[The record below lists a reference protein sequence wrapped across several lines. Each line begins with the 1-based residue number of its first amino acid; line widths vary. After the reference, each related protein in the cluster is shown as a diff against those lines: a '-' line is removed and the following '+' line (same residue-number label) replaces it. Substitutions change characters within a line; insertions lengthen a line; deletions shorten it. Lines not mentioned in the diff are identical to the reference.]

1 MKKLIIGLVIL
12 LSCQFALAIITDN
25 IYYVNAQQY
34 FELGNYASAK
44 QNLDMIQAPDNQDPE
59 YALLRGKVHLALGDY
74 KQAHIWLT
82 EYQNKSLGTDPL
94 VQKDL
99 LQMLY
104 EVALYQEQTS
114 VSVSLG
120 KLKGSINTSDSEY
133 APVFTPDNK
142 YMYFSSLR
150 RSDFGKENIFLSLQQ
165 NNVWSEAIE
174 VTELCTDYNESFGS
188 LSLDGNTAYL
198 FGYYSKDTTN
208 GDIYQTTLDSKGRWT
223 KPIMIKEVSSKYY
236 DLQPFVWRDK
246 VMFLTSN
253 RDGDHKNYDIYVSE
267 NINGIWTTPVSVG
280 NIVNTPYDEQS
291 PFLSPDG
298 KYLYFASFG
307 HNSYGGND
315 IFVSTRI
322 GNSWTEWSKPVNMG
336 PIINSVK
343 DDRYFVIAPDGRTAY
358 LCSNRAGG
366 MGQEDIY
373 TIDLGLL
380 DKMKEQIVLLTGV
393 KPTEE
398 KPVVPQAFKELKISG
413 VVVSDKNQP
422 VKTDIIWVYDL
433 GDKTF
438 MRIIGS
444 DELGTFSFT
453 LPGDTKD
460 IAFEINTPG
469 YKKTTGKIEIPPDK
483 NEIFVNIT
491 LPVETGI
498 GEGGNLAINGKVL
511 DEENNPVPCSIRW
524 SYVFEG
530 ELTEV
535 IVESNNEGVFKLYT
549 PIMEKLKYRI
559 EEPGYSV
566 REEIITIPKNVNSY
580 DTIIRLVR
588 LGKEV
593 TLNGKVFDDNDN
605 PLVAMVAWIYES
617 EDEII
622 EYRVVTDSNGDY
634 SISLP
639 RVPKLQYRVSKPNY
653 LQVSGEINVPEDR
666 QNITKN
672 FRLSKLEKEAVFEL
686 ENVEFEFNKAV
697 LTPKSMEILKPV
709 LATMKENETLEIE
722 LSGHTDNIGS
732 KQYNQK
738 LSEARAKAVADY
750 LIKNG
755 IDPKRIK
762 TVGYGFDKPIAS
774 NDTPEGRQRN
784 RRTEMKILGIEY
796 MEDTYENMEKEFTQA
811 EKKTRVVKT
820 VSKESAYAVTQ
831 TGIPASLENQFKTMI
846 QQTLANKKQFNVKVD
861 LFLDNGKIQSAN
873 VRDLMGNLDEN
884 TTEEIADMMLGWKVQ
899 SQGRNIYS
907 FTVKK

>member
-1 MKKLIIGLVIL
+1 MKKLIIWLIIL
-12 LSCQFALAIITDN
+12 LSCQLALALNDN
-25 IYYVNAQQY
+25 IYLINARQY
-34 FELGNYASAK
+34 YELGNYADAK
-44 QNLDMIQAPDNQDPE
+44 QNLEMIQAPDNQDPE
-59 YALLRGKVHLALGDY
+59 FALLCGKVHLALGNY
-74 KQAHIWLT
+74 KQAYNWLT
-82 EYQNKSLGTDPL
+82 EYRKNSLGTDPL
-94 VQKDL
+94 VQEEL
-99 LQMLY
+99 LQMLN

-133 APVFTPDNK
+133 APVFTPDGK
-142 YMYFSSLR
+142 YIYFSSLR
-150 RSDFGKENIFLSLQQ
+150 RSPFGKENIFLSQQQ
-165 NNVWSEAIE
+165 NDVFREAIE
-174 VTELCTDYNESFGS
+174 VDELCTEYNESFGS
-188 LSLDGNTAYL
+188 LSMDGNTAYL
-198 FGYYSKDTTN
+198 FGYYFKDTTN
-208 GDIYQTTLDSKGRWT
+208 GDIYLTTLKDNGFWN
-223 KPIMIKEVSSKYY
+223 KPTLIKEVSSNYY

-253 RDGDHKNYDIYVSE
+253 RDGNHKNYDLFVSE
-267 NINGIWTTPVSVG
+267 NQNGTWSNPINIGEVI
-280 NIVNTPYDEQS
+280 NTPYDEQS

-307 HNSYGGND
+307 HNGFGGND

-322 GNSWTEWSKPVNMG
+322 GNSWTQWSKPVNMG

-343 DDRYFVIAPDGRTAY
+343 DDRYFVIAPDCKTAY
-358 LCSNRAGG
+358 ICSNRVGG

-380 DKMKEQIVLLTGV
+380 DKMKEQIALLTGV

-398 KPVVPQAFKELKISG
+398 QAVIPQIFQELKISG
-413 VVVSDKNQP
+413 VVVDDKNKQ
-422 VKTDIIWVYDL
+422 VKTDIIWVYNL
-433 GDKTF
+433 SDKTF
-438 MRIIGS
+438 MRIVPS
-444 DELGTFSFT
+444 DDLGTFSFT
-453 LPGDTKD
+453 LPGDAKD

-469 YKKTTGKIEIPPDK
+469 YKKTTGKVEIPADK

-491 LPVETGI
+491 LPTETGI

-524 SYVFEG
+524 SYVYEG

-535 IVESNNEGVFKLYT
+535 IVESNNEGAFKLYT
-549 PIMEKLKYRI
+549 PIMDKLKYKI
-559 EEPGYSV
+559 EEPGFAV
-566 REEIITIPKNVNSY
+566 REEIITIPQNVNSY
-580 DTIIRLVR
+580 DTIIRLVK

-593 TLNGKVFDDNDN
+593 TLSGKVFDENDN
-605 PLVAMVAWIYES
+605 PLVSMVAWIYES
-617 EDEII
+617 ENEII

-639 RVPKLQYRVSKPNY
+639 RIPKFQYRVSKPNY
-653 LQVSGEINVPEDR
+653 LQISGEIDIPEE
-666 QNITKN
+666 QQSITKN

-686 ENVEFEFNKAV
+686 ENVEFEFDKAV
-697 LTPKSMEILKPV
+697 LTPMSLEILKPV

-755 IDPKRIK
+755 IDSKRIK

-774 NDTPEGRQRN
+774 NSTPEGRQRN

-796 MEDTYENMEKEFTQA
+796 MEDSYEDLEKEFAQA
-811 EKKTRVVKT
+811 EKKARVVKT
-820 VSKESAYAVTQ
+820 ISKDSAYTVTK
-831 TGIPASLENQFKTMI
+831 TGIPSSLEAQFKTMI
-846 QQTLANKKQFNVKVD
+846 QQTLASNKQFKVKVD
-861 LFLDNGKIQSAN
+861 LFLNNGKIQSAN
-873 VRDLMGNLDEN
+873 VQDLLGNLDED
-884 TTEEIADMMLGWKVQ
+884 TTEDIADMMLGWKVQ
-899 SQGRNIYS
+899 SQGREIYS
-907 FTVKK
+907 FTVEK